1 MTLNRRDFA
10 RLFAV
15 GGSAAL
21 FAHPEFALARPSPLP
36 PAGATAGDA
45 FWDAVREQFVMPPGL
60 AVMNAANLCPSPRA
74 VLESMYGATRDIDQD
89 PSPNNRAKLY
99 PAKEETRKRLAAF
112 LRVTPDEIIIT
123 RNTSE
128 ANNLVSSGLDLKA
141 GDEVLIFHDNHPSN
155 NQAWKEKA
163 TRFGKR
169 SPHGPR
175 CSPSRISRARSET
188 SCPPP
193 KSAPS
198 PVNGACL
205 PRWTAHNP

>member
-1 MTLNRRDFA
+1 MTINRRDFA

-36 PAGATAGDA
+36 PAGAAAGDA

-74 VLESMYGATRDIDQD
+74 VLETMYGSTRDIDRD

-99 PAKEETRKRLAAF
+99 PAKEETRKALAEF

-128 ANNLVSSGLDLKA
+128 SNNLVSSGLDLKA
-141 GDEVLIFHDNHPSN
+141 GDEVIVHSDNHPSN
-155 NQAWKEKA
+155 LAAWHEKGK
-163 TRFGKR
+163 RFGYTVVTIEQKN
-169 SPHGPR
+169 PHPGHDYYLDAFA
-175 CSPSRISRARSET
+175 RAI
-188 SCPPP
+188 
-193 KSAPS
+193 
-198 PVNGACL
+198 
-205 PRWTAHNP
+205 